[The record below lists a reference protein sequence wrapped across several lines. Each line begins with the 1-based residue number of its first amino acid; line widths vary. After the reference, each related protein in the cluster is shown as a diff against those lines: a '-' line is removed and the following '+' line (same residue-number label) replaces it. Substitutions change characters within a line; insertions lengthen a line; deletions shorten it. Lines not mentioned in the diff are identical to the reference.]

1 MSTRLSGALS
11 RIIPGVVAYFG
22 GDKVRPLVVTLVAG
36 DPDRPDGIYLRGLG
50 QTQAKSRIITW
61 NAAIQWATRL
71 DGARAR
77 KYYQEP
83 RDKNPDYARV
93 YVDLVRVLSQQFPDD
108 WQPRLA
114 VLGLR
119 PPVSQDEVFDD
130 GLVSTPGAQP
140 QTQEI
145 GDDIPLGEA
154 LANINPT
161 WRGEPGDGGQGAVGE

>member
-11 RIIPGVVAYFG
+11 RVIPGVIAFFG

-36 DPDRPDGIYLRGLG
+36 DPDRPGGIYLRGQG

-71 DGARAR
+71 DGKRAR

-83 RDKNPDYARV
+83 RETNPDYARV
-93 YVDLVRVLSQQFPDD
+93 YNDLVRVLVVAFPDD

-119 PPVSQDEVFDD
+119 PPRDPKQVKDRD
-130 GLVSTPGAQP
+130 GLVSTPGTEAP
-140 QTQEI
+140 PGAPL
-145 GDDIPLGEA
+145 GDDIPLDEA

-161 WRGEPGDGGQGAVGE
+161 WPGGERDGD